1 MTLNEYSLDQLTCG
15 WMWFVKVITRWE
27 IFCLDTRAVNIIIST
42 KQKKKPCYVRF
53 IDACM
58 TRAAKTNAIIPVK
71 NLELIFLVDGLERE

>member
-1 MTLNEYSLDQLTCG
+1 
-15 WMWFVKVITRWE
+15 MWFVKVITRWE

-42 KQKKKPCYVRF
+42 NQTKTKKKKKPCYVRF

-58 TRAAKTNAIIPVK
+58 TRAAKTNASKAVK

>member
-1 MTLNEYSLDQLTCG
+1 MDVVCKGNYKMGDFLSGYEGGEYNY
-15 WMWFVKVITRWE
+15 KYK
-27 IFCLDTRAVNIIIST
+27 T
-42 KQKKKPCYVRF
+42 KTKKPCYVRF